1 MGKKKIKGL
10 KFYFLLKSLGLVWTG
25 GVSACPDVSSLS
37 RCLAAAQLTSP
48 GLSKFPGP
56 GPQEILSANITT

>member
-1 MGKKKIKGL
+1 MALGKKIGRQKI
-10 KFYFLLKSLGLVWTG
+10 YFLLKSFGLMWTG
-25 GVSACPDVSSLS
+25 AGMSACPGVSSLS

-56 GPQEILSANITT
+56 GPQEIQR

>member
-1 MGKKKIKGL
+1 MALGKKIERQKI
-10 KFYFLLKSLGLVWTG
+10 YFLHKYLGLIWTG
-25 GVSACPDVSSLS
+25 GVSACPDVSGLS

-56 GPQEILSANITT
+56 GPQEIQR